1 MAKVLVDFPSPVKES
16 QFTLAFQRIYPE
28 RLVQYVCSFPTTE
41 TWQIPTTNILFRLKI
56 QMDMIKIVSSAVGH
70 VLDLIKD
77 SLILIELARSQGG
90 FQLLWYNG
98 IMQIKGVMK

>member
-1 MAKVLVDFPSPVKES
+1 MANSN
-16 QFTLAFQRIYPE
+16 Y
-28 RLVQYVCSFPTTE
+28 
-41 TWQIPTTNILFRLKI
+41 FRLKV

-98 IMQIKGVMK
+98 IMEIKGVMKQVHNV

>member
-1 MAKVLVDFPSPVKES
+1 
-16 QFTLAFQRIYPE
+16 
-28 RLVQYVCSFPTTE
+28 
-41 TWQIPTTNILFRLKI
+41 
-56 QMDMIKIVSSAVGH
+56 MDMIKIVSSAVGH

-98 IMQIKGVMK
+98 IMEIKGVMKQVHNV